1 MEKENRYLE
10 LSRLDCS
17 PGVEV
22 KHGGL
27 SYLSWSYAWHLLVSK
42 YPDSTYYFGEPMTLP
57 DGTMM
62 VKAGVTVQGLTHE
75 MQLPVLDHRNKPIAS
90 PNAFDYNSAQMR
102 CLVKCIAMHGV
113 GISLYLGDVKQVVE
127 ASDFEK
133 ASAFID
139 AGDYM
144 ALHQLI
150 KGLSEKDQIEL
161 FNNAPSGQK
170 TKFKESHRAT
180 MKQAED
186 FLTSVAEAI
195 GEAVSQSDG
204 VLLAETIEE
213 LTTYERTAVWA
224 RLSGEQQEAVKQLR
238 TESGVTA

>member
-127 ASDFEK
+127 ASNYEK
-133 ASAFID
+133 AQQYISAQDSMGFLEFL
-139 AGDYM
+139 GT
-144 ALHQLI
+144 
-150 KGLSEKDQIEL
+150 LSERDQIDL
-161 FNNAPSGQK
+161 FNDPAIPKGQK
-170 TKFKESHRAT
+170 TAFKNDHRALV
-180 MKQAED
+180 KQAND
-186 FLTSVAEAI
+186 FLDSVAECIA
-195 GEAVSQSDG
+195 EATEQQDEE
-204 VLLAETIEE
+204 LLRETIAE
-213 LTTYERTAVWA
+213 LSSFERTAVWGRITA
-224 RLSGEQQEAVKQLR
+224 EQQQFIQSTRK
-238 TESGVTA
+238 

>member
-113 GISLYLGDVKQVVE
+113 GISLYLGDVSKVVE
-127 ASDFEK
+127 ASNYEK
-133 ASAFID
+133 AQQYISAQDSMGFLEFL
-139 AGDYM
+139 GT
-144 ALHQLI
+144 
-150 KGLSEKDQIEL
+150 LSERDQVDL
-161 FNNAPSGQK
+161 FNDPAIPKGQK
-170 TKFKESHRAT
+170 TAFKNDHRALT
-180 MKQAED
+180 KQAND
-186 FLTSVAEAI
+186 FLDSVAECIA
-195 GEAVSQSDG
+195 EAEKSNDEM
-204 VLLAETIEE
+204 LLQETIAE
-213 LTTYERTAVWA
+213 LSSFERTAVWG
-224 RLSGEQQEAVKQLR
+224 RLTAEQQQFIQSTRK
-238 TESGVTA
+238 

>member
-113 GISLYLGDVKQVVE
+113 GISLYLGDVSNVVE
-127 ASDFEK
+127 ASNYEK
-133 ASAFID
+133 AQQFISAQDSMGFLEFL
-139 AGDYM
+139 GT
-144 ALHQLI
+144 
-150 KGLSEKDQIEL
+150 LSERDQIDL
-161 FNNAPSGQK
+161 FNDPAIPKGTK
-170 TKFKESHRAT
+170 TAFKNDHRALV
-180 MKQAED
+180 KQAND
-186 FLTSVAEAI
+186 FLDSVAECIA
-195 GEAVSQSDG
+195 EATEQQDE
-204 VLLAETIEE
+204 VLLQETIAE
-213 LTTYERTAVWA
+213 LSSFERTAVWG
-224 RLSGEQQEAVKQLR
+224 RLTAEQQQFIQSTRK
-238 TESGVTA
+238 

>member
-1 MEKENRYLE
+1 MEKSNRYLE

-62 VKAGVTVQGLTHE
+62 VKAGVEVDHLTHE
-75 MQLPVLDHRNKPIAS
+75 MMLPVLDHRNKPIAS

-113 GISLYLGDVKQVVE
+113 WIGLYLGEVKTVLNE
-127 ASDFEK
+127 SNYEK
-133 ASAFID
+133 ACGYISAQDSMGF
-139 AGDYM
+139 
-144 ALHQLI
+144 HEFVR
-150 KGLSEKDQIEL
+150 GLSERDQIDL
-161 FNNAPSGQK
+161 FNDDQIPKGQK
-170 TKFKESHRAT
+170 TKFKNEHRT
-180 MKQAED
+180 LMKQADD
-186 FLTSVAEAI
+186 FLDSVAECI
-195 GEAVSQSDG
+195 GEAESQGDE
-204 VLLAETIEE
+204 VLLQETIAE
-213 LTTYERTAVWA
+213 LSGYERTAVWG
-224 RLSGEQQEAVKQLR
+224 RLTTEQQAFVKS
-238 TESGVTA
+238 TTGK

>member
-113 GISLYLGDVKQVVE
+113 GISLYLGDVSKVVE
-127 ASDFEK
+127 ASNYEK
-133 ASAFID
+133 AQQYISAQDSMGFLEFL
-139 AGDYM
+139 GT
-144 ALHQLI
+144 
-150 KGLSEKDQIEL
+150 LSERDQIDL
-161 FNNAPSGQK
+161 FNDPAIPKGQK
-170 TKFKESHRAT
+170 TAFKNDHRALV
-180 MKQAED
+180 KQAND
-186 FLTSVAEAI
+186 FLDSVAECIA
-195 GEAVSQSDG
+195 EATEQQDEE
-204 VLLAETIEE
+204 LLRETIAE
-213 LTTYERTAVWA
+213 LSSFERTAVWG
-224 RLSGEQQEAVKQLR
+224 RLNAEQQQFIQSTRK
-238 TESGVTA
+238 